1 MNNVELSI
9 ITTHLSLSEY
19 INVQCAMKTQLSL
32 EHYTTFTAYKES
44 VKECGGKDVSTA
56 SRMNVPIDNEILSYL
71 VRKDQTEYLK
81 RIPNIKN
88 NNNSNWELQN
98 WMIDKMP
105 QELILYLIKK
115 CI

>member
-1 MNNVELSI
+1 MK
-9 ITTHLSLSEY
+9 THLS
-19 INVQCAMKTQLSL
+19 IQ
-32 EHYTTFTAYKES
+32 HYSTFTAYIESLKEYN
-44 VKECGGKDVSTA
+44 GKDISNT
-56 SRMNVPIDNEILSYL
+56 SRMNVPINNEILSYL